1 MRAFVSGWMGRRTSD
16 TNMTTSGEAYAGEII
31 ALFNETGTL
40 SEFNS
45 GTYTGVSIFGLLLWS
60 LYLPQD
66 SVMASM
72 GPEMLRRTW
81 EAVAE
86 LWHPG
91 MRNMAG
97 PWDRAYGYDMNRY
110 LSVMA
115 LWFWAYLGK
124 ENSSVIKHVSPPYP
138 PCCLRW
144 SALMIAAPNN
154 VSRSRLRLGPPNR
167 HPLPLRRVPPPRKPL
182 H

>member
-1 MRAFVSGWMGRRTSD
+1 MRAFVSGWMGRRISD
-16 TNMTTSGEAYAGEII
+16 ENMTTSGESYAEETIE
-31 ALFNETGTL
+31 LFNMTNTL

-45 GTYTGVSIFGLLLWS
+45 GTYTGVSLFGLVLWS
-60 LYLPQD
+60 TYLPED
-66 SVMASM
+66 SVMSRM
-72 GPEMLRRTW
+72 GPVILRETW
-81 EAVAE
+81 EAVAR

-124 ENSSVIKHVSPPYP
+124 ENSSIINKVS
-138 PCCLRW
+138 
-144 SALMIAAPNN
+144 
-154 VSRSRLRLGPPNR
+154 GPLVLF
-167 HPLPLRRVPPPRKPL
+167 PLLSLLFPGVWY
-182 H
+182 

>member
-16 TNMTTSGEAYAGEII
+16 SNMTTAGEAYATEII
-31 ALFNETGTL
+31 SLFNQTQTL

-45 GTYTGVSIFGLLLWS
+45 GTYTGVSIFGLLLWT
-60 LYLPQD
+60 LYLPSD
-66 SVMASM
+66 SAMSAM
-72 GPEMLRRTW
+72 GPEMLRKTW
-81 EAVAE
+81 EAVAQ

-91 MRNMAG
+91 MKNMAG

-124 ENSSVIKHVSPPYP
+124 ENSSVIKHVSF
-138 PCCLRW
+138 LFT
-144 SALMIAAPNN
+144 
-154 VSRSRLRLGPPNR
+154 SRLG
-167 HPLPLRRVPPPRKPL
+167 LRGF
-182 H
+182 